1 MVNGMKKRNDRINYY
16 AEKSDFE
23 EVYQVLKNN
32 SDKRM
37 YIRYIVILNYLQGYK
52 LNEIAYMNNI
62 SSQTVDIY
70 VKKYKLLGL
79 NDLDNGQK
87 FRGSM

>member
-1 MVNGMKKRNDRINYY
+1 MKKRNDRINYY